1 MNDKIRIAVVGLGN
15 MGTPHCRDLA
25 ASEGADLCAV
35 VDVDAA
41 RAGRVADE
49 VGAAAYGDFV
59 TMLDAM
65 EPDGI
70 VVATPHPSHRELTE
84 EAFERGVHVLVEK
97 PIAVEV
103 AEATAM
109 NEAYEAA
116 RRTRP
121 DLRFAVM
128 FQQRTYGH
136 WREIRRMV
144 LEGELGRLMR
154 MTWIITDWF
163 RTQSYYDS
171 GGWRASWRNE
181 GGGVTMNQAPHNLD
195 IYQWIAGRPA
205 RLTAVG
211 AFGKY
216 HSIEVEDEITIIA
229 EHPSGMVGHI
239 VSSTAE
245 SPGTNRLEVV
255 GELGKL
261 VFENGRLFHERTAQ
275 SVLEYIRTSTETMT
289 HVPAEAGEVAYHHH
303 GEAGHR
309 LILENFV
316 EAIRDRSV
324 ALIADGRDGVASLE
338 IANAAI
344 MSARERRSLDLPLSP
359 RDYHTFLRSLRAG
372 AVT

>member
-1 MNDKIRIAVVGLGN
+1 MTDKVRIAVVGLGN
-15 MGTPHCRDLA
+15 MGAAHCRDLA
-25 ASEGADLCAV
+25 ASDNADLCAV
-35 VDVDAA
+35 VDVDTERAERLAA
-41 RAGRVADE
+41 E
-49 VGAAAYGDFV
+49 SGAAPYKNLV
-59 TMLDAM
+59 TMLDDM

-70 VVATPHPSHRELTE
+70 VIATPHPSHRSASE
-84 EAFERGVHVLVEK
+84 EAFARGVHVLVEK

-116 RRTRP
+116 RRVRA

-154 MTWIITDWF
+154 VTWIITDWF
-163 RTQSYYDS
+163 RTQAYYDS
-171 GGWRASWRNE
+171 GGWRASWAHE

-195 IYQWIAGRPA
+195 IYQWIAGRPS

-216 HSIEVEDEITIIA
+216 HRIEVEDEITIIA

-255 GELGKL
+255 GELGKF
-261 VFENGRLFHERTAQ
+261 VFENGRLYHERTAE
-275 SVLEYIRTSTETMT
+275 SVLDYIRTSTETMT
-289 HVPAEAGEVAYHHH
+289 HVPAGTREVAYTHH

-309 LILENFV
+309 LMLENFA
-316 EAIRDRSV
+316 EAIRDPSV
-324 ALIADGRDGVASLE
+324 ALIADGREGIASLE

-344 MSARERRSLDLPLSP
+344 MSAHQRRSLALPLP
-359 RDYHTFLRSLRAG
+359 PGDYSTFLEELRSVPR
-372 AVT
+372 